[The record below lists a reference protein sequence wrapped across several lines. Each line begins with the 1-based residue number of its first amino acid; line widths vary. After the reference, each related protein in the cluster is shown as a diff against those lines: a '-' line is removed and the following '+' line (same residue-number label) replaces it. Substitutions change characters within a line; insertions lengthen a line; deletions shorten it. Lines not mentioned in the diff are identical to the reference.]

1 MLWQM
6 WNTKLPKHRSL
17 VPLETSQGVWDIHVV
32 PMDLAEDLEET
43 FTRVA
48 AEGQAEG
55 QEGHIP

>member
-1 MLWQM
+1 M
-6 WNTKLPKHRSL
+6 
-17 VPLETSQGVWDIHVV
+17 V

-55 QEGHIP
+55 QEGQIP